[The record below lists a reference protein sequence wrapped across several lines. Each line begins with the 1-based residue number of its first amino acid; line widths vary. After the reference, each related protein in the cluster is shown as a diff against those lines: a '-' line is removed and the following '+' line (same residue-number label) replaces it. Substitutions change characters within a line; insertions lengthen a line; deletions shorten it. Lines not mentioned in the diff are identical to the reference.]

1 MPIDFN
7 KMTKEFLLGENL
19 NGPSLISYIQSL
31 SEALSNMTPRSKTD
45 ARRLEIAKEHL
56 KSVKKG
62 VRQLN
67 ERINLLEEK
76 LQILEES
83 KED

>member
-1 MPIDFN
+1 MSPDFN
-7 KMTKEFLLGENL
+7 KMTKEFLLGESSNS
-19 NGPSLISYIQSL
+19 PSLISYIQSL
-31 SEALSNMTPRSKTD
+31 SEALNNVTPRSKTD